1 MESSEKENEQKKNF
15 DFEIPSEESFAPSE
29 TSEKYTD
36 VASSDPDT
44 SRGKRPKK
52 RGASRKRRNGRNGEN
67 PDKSNSSSTSSK
79 DSNTSKTSDS
89 KTTLP
94 ESSKLSECVQT
105 DAEYLERA
113 SPAQDSEEE
122 SDAGQILFPK
132 RHVLLLMIFLGF
144 INIYAMRVNLNVAIV
159 AMVNNKTVIMSDGSV
174 IKHVSMFCRLLWHVP
189 QPRFLG
195 YHCFSLTSAQ
205 ITTGRPLLPWARGWA
220 CASEVIC

>member
-1 MESSEKENEQKKNF
+1 MASADKDNEQKKSL

-36 VASSDPDT
+36 VPSSDPDT
-44 SRGKRPKK
+44 SRGKRPKQ
-52 RGASRKRRNGRNGEN
+52 RGTSRKRRNGRKGEN
-67 PDKSNSSSTSSK
+67 ADKSNSSSTSSK

-89 KTTLP
+89 KMTLP
-94 ESSKLSECVQT
+94 DNSKISECVQT

-113 SPAQDSEEE
+113 SPAQDPEEE

-159 AMVNNKTVIMSDGSV
+159 AMVNNKTVIMSNGSV
-174 IKHVSMFCRLLWHVP
+174 IKHVGIICRFV
-189 QPRFLG
+189 
-195 YHCFSLTSAQ
+195 
-205 ITTGRPLLPWARGWA
+205 
-220 CASEVIC
+220 